1 MINSQHRSIANPEVS
16 KPPQRR
22 ISMNI
27 NDSLLAQTEHA
38 TWQKPRWCC
47 TSPVDDRPVP
57 TVEQIRDVAHG
68 YYSSGVGLAHSNASG
83 LGRTNSLRLVLLL
96 RSKAWAFC

>member
-38 TWQKPRWCC
+38 TWQKPR
-47 TSPVDDRPVP
+47 
-57 TVEQIRDVAHG
+57 
-68 YYSSGVGLAHSNASG
+68 
-83 LGRTNSLRLVLLL
+83 
-96 RSKAWAFC
+96 